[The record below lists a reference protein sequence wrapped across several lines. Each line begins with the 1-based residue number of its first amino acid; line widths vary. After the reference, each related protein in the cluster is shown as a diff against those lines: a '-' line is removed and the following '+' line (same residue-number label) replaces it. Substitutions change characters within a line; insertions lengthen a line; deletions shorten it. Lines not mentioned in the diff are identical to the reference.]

1 MSTLLLTALACLT
14 PQAPS
19 APTQAWTAREA
30 EHLLNRAGFGASTAE
45 VQRWVEAGQEALV
58 EHLLASKGPELT
70 WEYETRMPDFESVR
84 SMEQQQ
90 RVKVVQQVRQQMAR
104 EAIDY
109 VAEWLEGM
117 VRGEDPLRD
126 RMRLFWHGLFTS
138 AQATVKR
145 GDYMIQQAE
154 LIDEHALGNYG
165 ELLRSMLED
174 PAMLVYLDNI
184 SNRRRSPNENLAREV
199 MELFSLGEGNYSED
213 DVREA
218 ARALT
223 GYGVGRN
230 ASPGGLFEFTRR
242 NHDYGRKTILG
253 NSGRFDA
260 DDLVRILL
268 EQEACAE
275 WIAGRLLEWFEG
287 SEPRS
292 DRRAAYARLL
302 RRSDFE
308 ILPFLRALFMDPEFY
323 ADDCIGARVLSPVDY
338 MVGSAR
344 RLGIR
349 PVGEFVGVSASVLGE
364 RIFDP
369 PNVKGWEGGMA
380 WINTST
386 LMMRGNL
393 TGVLLGMVD
402 LGDIGSDDEVEA
414 MMADEGMEPSMEMAS
429 MDSEGRGKGRAR
441 IAPDLVRAM
450 RALRSGLGGRRRFT
464 PPATQLRRTLALREP
479 SSDEEL
485 VELALEELLAIVP
498 PVETRAPLV
507 AFLEAERE
515 AAGLPEEAFLVH
527 GGQRAEA
534 VLRKLAHL
542 ILSLPEAQLG

>member
-1 MSTLLLTALACLT
+1 MSTLLLTALACLA
-14 PQAPS
+14 PQAP
-19 APTQAWTAREA
+19 ATPAQAWTAREA

-58 EHLLASKGPELT
+58 EHLLASKGPELA
-70 WEYETRMPDFESVR
+70 WEYEARMPDFESVR
-84 SMEQQQ
+84 SMDQQQ
-90 RVKVVQQVRQQMAR
+90 RVRVVQQVRQQMSR

-145 GDYMIQQAE
+145 GDYMIRQAE

-165 ELLRSMLED
+165 VLLRAMLED

-184 SNRRRSPNENLAREV
+184 SNRRRKPNENLAREV

-223 GYGVGRN
+223 GYGVGRS
-230 ASPGGLFEFTRR
+230 ATPGGSFEFTRR

-253 NSGRFDA
+253 SSGRFDA
-260 DDLVRILL
+260 DGLVRILL

-275 WIAGRLLEWFEG
+275 WIAGRLLGWFEG
-287 SEPRS
+287 SEPRP
-292 DRRAAYARLL
+292 DRQAAYARLL
-302 RRSDFE
+302 RRSNYE
-308 ILPFLRALFMDPEFY
+308 VLPLLRALFMDPEFY

-380 WINTST
+380 WMNTST

-393 TGVLLGMVD
+393 TGVLLGLID

-429 MDSEGRGKGRAR
+429 MESEGRGKGRAR
-441 IAPDLVRAM
+441 VAPDLVRAM

-464 PPATQLRRTLALREP
+464 PPATQLRRTLALRKP
-479 SSDEEL
+479 ANDEEL

-515 AAGLPEEAFLVH
+515 AEGLPEEAFLVR